1 MPDAEPD
8 ALTAVLPVRDAAR
21 ALRPAVEAWLE
32 TLDALGRD
40 YELLIV
46 DDASTDDTTAE
57 AAKLAADRPRVRV
70 LRHETRQG
78 FGACLRTALAE
89 SQHPLFFYTALD
101 YPYTPADLPRL
112 LAEIGKSEEISGQRF
127 EVEIVTGQRQGRPV
141 PGFWKQ
147 VGWFYRAFMRVGLGN
162 PRDPLLAWLGLR
174 EHVRGWVAWSVFA
187 APLDDP
193 NSAFKVFRRSVLNRF
208 PIQCDGDFVHVE
220 LIAKAVFMTCMI
232 QEIPLTP
239 KPDPVPHTEWRE
251 FGKLLRAAKFTPPP
265 AALPAQP

>member
-21 ALRPAVEAWLE
+21 ALRPAVETWLE

-46 DDASTDDTTAE
+46 DDASTDDTAAE

-101 YPYTPADLPRL
+101 YPYTPADLGKL
-112 LAEIGKSEEISGQRF
+112 LARIDERDAILGHKLDVVSGCR
-127 EVEIVTGQRQGRPV
+127 TGRPV
-141 PGFWKQ
+141 PA
-147 VGWFYRAFMRVGLGN
+147 GWRALGGLYRLFMRVALGN
-162 PRDPLLAWLGLR
+162 PRDPLPSWLGAREHARAWLAWL
-174 EHVRGWVAWSVFA
+174 VFGT
-187 APLDDP
+187 PLEDT
-193 NSAFKVFRRSVLNRF
+193 NSALKLFRRSVF
-208 PIQCDGDFVHVE
+208 DKFSVQCDGDFVHAE
-220 LIAKAVFMTCMI
+220 LIAKATFTTCLMD
-232 QEIPLTP
+232 ELPLTP
-239 KPDPVPHTEWRE
+239 KPDPVPRTEWRE
-251 FGKLLRAAKFTPPP
+251 FGKLLCAAKFTPPP
-265 AALPAQP
+265 AALPGQP